1 MKKIAV
7 LSVVEDVIFLILHDN
22 QSVDYKAEYVMKNCA
37 ERGACCSCLPQV
49 RRPR

>member
-7 LSVVEDVIFLILHDN
+7 FLVVKDVIFLMLHDN

-37 ERGACCSCLPQV
+37 ERGELPVDELTQF
-49 RRPR
+49 RII

>member
-7 LSVVEDVIFLILHDN
+7 FSVVEDVIFLILYDN

-37 ERGACCSCLPQV
+37 
-49 RRPR
+49 